1 MPQSVLTNLR
11 FFSIS
16 YVENENSV
24 RTLKYYNPSWRTAMF
39 VNIGKTSYLYGLK
52 LRRAGRVALKLFC
65 QCPQLFRAIAGKL
78 NGRDANQLL
87 QNERTNRQKTHY
99 ERT

>member
-1 MPQSVLTNLR
+1 MPKSILTNLR

-16 YVENENSV
+16 YVANENSV

-52 LRRAGRVALKLFC
+52 LRRAGRIDLKLVC
-65 QCPQLFRAIAGKL
+65 QCPQLFRAITGKL
-78 NGRDANQLL
+78 KGRNANQLL
-87 QNERTNRQKTHY
+87 QNEWTNRQKTHY